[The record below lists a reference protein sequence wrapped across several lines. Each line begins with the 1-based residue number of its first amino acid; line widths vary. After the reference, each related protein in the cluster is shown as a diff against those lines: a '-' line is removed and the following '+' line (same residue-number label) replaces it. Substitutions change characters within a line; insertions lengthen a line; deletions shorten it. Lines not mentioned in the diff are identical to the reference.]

1 MKISPRSEVMSLVT
15 AEHGGRFHLAADCP
29 AHERARLLDFSTT
42 VHAYGPPAGVRQA
55 FQEAC
60 VEEYPDP
67 DASAFCALVSRMAGV
82 PLPWVTAGNGSVE
95 LLRMISLAYVRPRDP
110 VLLIGPTFDEYRV
123 GVEVMGGGIHEVR
136 ARPERSFRPDIHAI
150 VKTIR
155 SVRPRVI
162 FLCNPN
168 NPTGHYL
175 AEAEVGEILRACRE
189 GILVV
194 DEAFVNFVA
203 EPWPSIRLLDAGPII
218 LVRSMTKDYALP
230 GVRLGY
236 ALGVPDLLEPLRR
249 VRVPWGVSTLAQGAG
264 MAALSDGGYLPKVM
278 RAVRQDARSFV
289 EGLRMGGLGAVHGA
303 AHFCLI
309 PVADGDKAAESL
321 WRLGMLVRSCRSF
334 GLKGY
339 IRIGPRRPDEN
350 ARLTRAITTAL
361 SDADG
366 MHQVC
371 TTT

>member
-1 MKISPRSEVMSLVT
+1 MKISPRPEVVSLVR
-15 AEHGGRFHLAADCP
+15 AEHGGRLHLAADLP
-29 AHERARLLDFSTT
+29 AHERARPLDFSTT
-42 VHAYGPPAGVRQA
+42 VHAYGPPAPVRQA
-55 FQEAC
+55 LQEAR

-67 DASAFCALVSRMAGV
+67 DASAFCTLVARIAGV
-82 PLPWVTAGNGSVE
+82 PPRWVMAGNGSVE
-95 LLRMISLAYVRPRDP
+95 LLRMIPLAYVRPRDP

-123 GVEVMGGGIHEVR
+123 GVEVMGGGIHEMR
-136 ARPERSFRPDIHAI
+136 AEPERSFRPDIPNI

-155 SVRPRVI
+155 SVRPRLI

-175 AEAEVGEILRACRE
+175 GEAEVREILHACRE

-203 EPWPSIRLLDAGPII
+203 EPWPAVPLLDAGPLI

-236 ALGVPDLLEPLRR
+236 ALSVPELLDPLRR
-249 VRVPWGVSTLAQGAG
+249 VRVPWGVSTLAQEAG
-264 MAALSDGGYLPKVM
+264 MAALSDEGYLLKVM
-278 RAVRQDARSFV
+278 RAVREDARGFV
-289 EGLRMGGLGAVHGA
+289 EELRANGRGVVHGT

-309 PVADGDKAAESL
+309 PVTDGDKAAESL
-321 WRLGMLVRSCRSF
+321 RRLGMLVRPCRSF
-334 GLKGY
+334 GLNKY

-350 ARLTRAITTAL
+350 ARLIQAITRVL
-361 SDADG
+361 GHADE